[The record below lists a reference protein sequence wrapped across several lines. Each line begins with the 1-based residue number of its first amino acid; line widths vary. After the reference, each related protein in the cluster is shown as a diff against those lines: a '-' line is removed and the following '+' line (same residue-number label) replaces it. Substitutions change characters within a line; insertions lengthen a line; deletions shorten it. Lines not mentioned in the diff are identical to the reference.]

1 MDNNKMKIVKLC
13 PNCGKRIL
21 DKVSR
26 TSGEFELKCPHCN
39 RIVRVNLSFR
49 SGAVKYRRVC
59 CS

>member
-1 MDNNKMKIVKLC
+1 MDDKMKIVKLC

-26 TSGEFELKCPHCN
+26 TSGEIELKCPHCYK
-39 RIVRVNLSFR
+39 IVRVNLSFR
-49 SGAVKYRRVC
+49 KGAVKYRRVC